1 MGRKTKKKKW
11 TKEEDLLIRG
21 LRLKGFSVK
30 EIQKKIPNRTESAV
44 SSRVYS
50 LRLRRKKVPDWTS
63 KENDLLWNMKGDGH
77 EFEDIADRL
86 GRSENACRIQYSR
99 LLRLGRSMGN
109 EARQAPTDIKKHF
122 KEGQKIKGGVL
133 EYVRTVNKSRLH
145 LFRHVEAGYRISF
158 SDSQLVGRG
167 I

>member
-11 TKEEDLLIRG
+11 TREEDLLIRD
-21 LRLKGFSVK
+21 LRSKGFGVK

-44 SSRVYS
+44 SFRVYS
-50 LRLRRKKVPDWTS
+50 LGLRRKKVPDWTS
-63 KENDLLWNMKGDGH
+63 KDNDPLWNMKGNGH

-99 LLRLGRSMGN
+99 LLRLGRSMEQ
-109 EARQAPTDIKKHF
+109 EARQTQVSIEKNFKK
-122 KEGQKIKGGVL
+122 GQKIKGGVL

-158 SDSQLVGRG
+158 SDS
-167 I
+167 